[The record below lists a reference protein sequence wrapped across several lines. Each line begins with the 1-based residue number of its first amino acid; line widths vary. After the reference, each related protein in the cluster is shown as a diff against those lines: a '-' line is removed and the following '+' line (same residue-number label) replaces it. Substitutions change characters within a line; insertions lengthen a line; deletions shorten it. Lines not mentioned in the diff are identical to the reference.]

1 MNFIDTLK
9 LRSKLFFIFSIL
21 FISLLL
27 IGIMGTININSMKKR
42 FDALYF
48 GSFVPVNE
56 LNTILQTYHGNLVNT
71 IYKAK
76 DMKISL
82 DQIRSEIKLSVET
95 IDNEWKNYESHFKR
109 DEEIAYVDYVAS
121 EIQNTNNFFLSIYKA
136 LDNGQDIRNLSLEQL
151 ERKVT
156 YINNVIKKLLTY
168 EIDMAKH
175 ERKNFLLIYDS
186 SLYKIGTFLLI
197 IIFGVMVVSFYVL
210 KSIQSDQSA
219 LEAATK
225 KLKLANKRLENA
237 SYTDSLTSLH
247 NRRYFNMVYER
258 EIKRAKRDCRY
269 ITFMM
274 LDIDYFKQFNDTYG
288 HIRGDAALKSVAN
301 VFKGLLKRP
310 GDFAFRLGGEEFGIL
325 LTDTSEINS
334 TTIAANICSAVR
346 ELKIEHKGSK
356 IDKFLTISI
365 GVSCCIADSALDE
378 EVLIS
383 KADEMLYSAK
393 ESGRNRY
400 NITTHVSVA
409 TTHKLEVESA

>member
-288 HIRGDAALKSVAN
+288 HIKGDAALKSVAN

-334 TTIAANICSAVR
+334 TTIAANICS
-346 ELKIEHKGSK
+346 
-356 IDKFLTISI
+356 
-365 GVSCCIADSALDE
+365 
-378 EVLIS
+378 
-383 KADEMLYSAK
+383 
-393 ESGRNRY
+393 
-400 NITTHVSVA
+400 
-409 TTHKLEVESA
+409 